1 MFRQADRQKVT
12 LLILKEESRRNFF
25 KGFANYRRQPDDLCV
40 LPGPAPLPDSPKNYR
55 QQAISRHAGRSH
67 LP

>member
-12 LLILKEESRRNFF
+12 LLILKEESPRKIFG
-25 KGFANYRRQPDDLCV
+25 GFANYRRQPDDLCV
-40 LPGPAPLPDSPKNYR
+40 LPGPARHPDSPKNHR
-55 QQAISRHAGRSH
+55 QQAISGHAGRSH